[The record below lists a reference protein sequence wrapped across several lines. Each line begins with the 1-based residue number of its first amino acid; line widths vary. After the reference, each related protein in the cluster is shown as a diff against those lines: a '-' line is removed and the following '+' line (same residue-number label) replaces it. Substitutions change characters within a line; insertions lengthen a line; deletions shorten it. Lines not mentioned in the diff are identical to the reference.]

1 MKPRALVLS
10 LLVLAAVI
18 AVAAAVLLQR
28 RPPKPAP
35 APPPAPAAPAAPAP
49 QAAAPTAAEAFAALY
64 PEPVRTVTWRGQT
77 IPGVRFSPAELAP
90 LGGERFALVSRGQ
103 VPDQAHAASGFYS
116 IAYLQRGPSGLE
128 PVGEPLLG
136 QGSDGGYGAP
146 PAIAID
152 TQLSARP
159 TVVATSSYLA
169 TGEAVRTIELVR
181 LGERP
186 QRVAEGVPMLYDN
199 TDAGFGCRIEGRLR
213 SGGKDQLFAVV
224 YRGAW
229 THAVTWT
236 WDGTRWRSAEPG
248 LDLAGKCP
256 AGKDATP

>member
-1 MKPRALVLS
+1 MNRRALLVS
-10 LLVLAAVI
+10 LLVLAVVI
-18 AVAAAVLLQR
+18 AVALVLQR

-35 APPPAPAAPAAPAP
+35 AAPPPPAAPAAPIP
-49 QAAAPTAAEAFAALY
+49 EAAAPTAAEAFAAVY
-64 PEPVRTVTWRGQT
+64 PDPVRAVAWRGQT
-77 IPGVRFSPAELAP
+77 VPGVRFSPAELVP
-90 LGGERFALVSRGQ
+90 LGAGRFALVSRGQ
-103 VPDQAHAASGFYS
+103 VPDQGHAASGFYS
-116 IAYLQRGPSGLE
+116 VAYLQRGPSGLE
-128 PVGEPLLG
+128 PVGEPLVG
-136 QGSDGGYGAP
+136 RGSDGGYGAP
-146 PAIAID
+146 PAITID

-181 LGERP
+181 LGEQA

-248 LDLAGKCP
+248 LDLASKCP
-256 AGKDATP
+256 AGKDAMP